1 MLLLI
6 GSFLLLLVIGAP
18 VAVAMAV
25 ASLLYLG
32 IYDVAPDIIAAQR
45 MIAGVESFPLIAVPF
60 FILAGNLMNI
70 AGVTGR
76 IYHFA
81 LSLVGWM
88 KGGLAQVNIIG
99 SVIFSGMSGT
109 ALADA
114 AGIGTIEIKAMKDHG
129 YPVEAAVGVT
139 AASATLGPIFPPSLP
154 FVIYGMMANASIGA
168 LFMAGIIPGIVM
180 TSLMML
186 TVWIFAR
193 RYGWG
198 SDTPFDFREL
208 AGAFLEVIIVLCFPL
223 SVWLLIQAGL
233 SVNIAVFL
241 ALGVLIALD
250 WYFDWHAVMALMAP
264 VLLIGGMTM
273 GWFTPTEAAVAAVLW
288 SLFLGLVRYRTMTFR
303 TLAKASFDTI
313 ETTAAVLFIVTAA
326 SIFAWLLTVSQAAQL
341 FSDFM
346 FGLTD
351 NWWTF
356 LIVVNI
362 LLLVV
367 GAFLDTIAAI
377 SILVPIL
384 MPVAARYGID
394 PVHLGIILTLNLM
407 IGLLTP
413 PVGMVLFVL
422 SRIAKMSVERTAL
435 AILPWMIPLFVAL
448 LLITFIP
455 AITLWLPTQ
464 LGLIRSTSP
473 PCAAASPAFTP
484 PMTCGSRKTRFPPP
498 VPARSCCAWPRAGS
512 AGRTC
517 ITTTMAASAPS
528 GCASRSSRGTR
539 PRAGSRRWVRA
550 WTAPPPARWSR
561 SAPRSPAGTATTAAR
576 ASRSIACPCASWAA
590 PCACRM
596 NRGCSATCWWSPPR
610 RSTPFPTRPHRP
622 RPPAPSRWPSAFM
635 PWRRRATWRAS
646 AS

>member
-6 GSFLLLLVIGAP
+6 GSFILLLIIGTP
-18 VAVAMAV
+18 VAVSMAV
-25 ASLLYLG
+25 ASLLYLV
-32 IYDVAPDIIAAQR
+32 IYGVAPDIIAAQR

-76 IYHFA
+76 IYRFA
-81 LSLVGWM
+81 LALVGWM

-99 SVIFSGMSGT
+99 SVVFSGMSGT

-168 LFMAGIIPGIVM
+168 LFMAGIIPGVVM
-180 TSLMML
+180 TALMML
-186 TVWIFAR
+186 TVYVFAKR
-193 RYGWG
+193 NGWG
-198 SDTPFDFREL
+198 SDTPFEL
-208 AGAFLEVIIVLCFPL
+208 KQLLGASLEILIVLAFPAAIY
-223 SVWLLIQAGL
+223 LLILAGL
-233 SVNIAVFL
+233 SVNVA
-241 ALGVLIALD
+241 VLIGLAILVALD
-250 WYFDWHAVMALMAP
+250 WYFDFSAVMALMTP

-288 SLFLGLVRYRTMTFR
+288 SLFLGLVRYRTMTLR

-313 ETTAAVLFIVTAA
+313 ETTASVLFIVTAA

-356 LIVVNI
+356 LIIVNL

-384 MPVAARYGID
+384 LPVAARYGID
-394 PVHLGIILTLNLM
+394 PVHLGLIITLNLM

-422 SRIAKMSVERTAL
+422 SRIAKLSVERTTL
-435 AILPWMIPLFVAL
+435 AILPWMIPLFIAL
-448 LLITFIP
+448 GLITFVP

-464 LGLIRSTSP
+464 LGLIR
-473 PCAAASPAFTP
+473 
-484 PMTCGSRKTRFPPP
+484 
-498 VPARSCCAWPRAGS
+498 
-512 AGRTC
+512 
-517 ITTTMAASAPS
+517 
-528 GCASRSSRGTR
+528 
-539 PRAGSRRWVRA
+539 
-550 WTAPPPARWSR
+550 
-561 SAPRSPAGTATTAAR
+561 
-576 ASRSIACPCASWAA
+576 
-590 PCACRM
+590 
-596 NRGCSATCWWSPPR
+596 
-610 RSTPFPTRPHRP
+610 
-622 RPPAPSRWPSAFM
+622 
-635 PWRRRATWRAS
+635 
-646 AS
+646 

>member
-6 GSFLLLLVIGAP
+6 GSFLLLMIIGAP

-25 ASLLYLG
+25 ASLLYLLVTG
-32 IYDVAPDIIAAQR
+32 TAPDIVAAQR

-168 LFMAGIIPGIVM
+168 LFMAGILPGIVM

-186 TVWIFAR
+186 TVWLFAR

-198 SDTPFDFREL
+198 SDTPFDLREL
-208 AGAFLEVIIVLCFPL
+208 AKAGIEVLVVMCFPL
-223 SVWLLIQAGL
+223 AVWLLIRLGV
-233 SVNIAVFL
+233 SVNVAVIV
-241 ALGVLIALD
+241 ALVALIALD

-326 SIFAWLLTVSQAAQL
+326 SIFAWLLTVSQAAQV
-341 FSDFM
+341 FSDAM
-346 FGLTD
+346 FALTD

-362 LLLVV
+362 LLLIV

-384 MPVAARYGID
+384 MPVAAKYGID
-394 PVHLGIILTLNLM
+394 PVHLGVVLTLNLM

-422 SRIAKMSVERTAL
+422 ARISKMSVERTAL

-455 AITLWLPTQ
+455 ALTLWLPTQ
-464 LGLIRSTSP
+464 LGLIR
-473 PCAAASPAFTP
+473 
-484 PMTCGSRKTRFPPP
+484 
-498 VPARSCCAWPRAGS
+498 
-512 AGRTC
+512 
-517 ITTTMAASAPS
+517 
-528 GCASRSSRGTR
+528 
-539 PRAGSRRWVRA
+539 
-550 WTAPPPARWSR
+550 
-561 SAPRSPAGTATTAAR
+561 
-576 ASRSIACPCASWAA
+576 
-590 PCACRM
+590 
-596 NRGCSATCWWSPPR
+596 
-610 RSTPFPTRPHRP
+610 
-622 RPPAPSRWPSAFM
+622 
-635 PWRRRATWRAS
+635 
-646 AS
+646 

>member
-6 GSFLLLLVIGAP
+6 GAFLLLMILGTP
-18 VAVAMAV
+18 VAVAMGV
-25 ASLLYLG
+25 ASLSYLLVYG
-32 IYDVAPDIIAAQR
+32 VAPDIIAAQR

-99 SVIFSGMSGT
+99 SVVFSGMSGT

-168 LFMAGIIPGIVM
+168 LFMAGILPGIVI
-180 TSLMML
+180 TALLML
-186 TVWIFAR
+186 TVYIFAR
-193 RYGWG
+193 RNGWD
-198 SDTPFDFREL
+198 SDTPFELRRL
-208 AGAFLEVIIVLCFPL
+208 AGASLEVVVVLCFPAAIY
-223 SVWLLIQAGL
+223 LLVMAGL
-233 SVNIAVFL
+233 SVNVA
-241 ALGVLIALD
+241 VLIGLVVLVALD
-250 WYFDWHAVMALMAP
+250 WYFDFHAVMALMTP

-273 GWFTPTEAAVAAVLW
+273 GWFTPTEAAVAAVIW

-303 TLAKASFDTI
+303 ALAKASFDTI
-313 ETTAAVLFIVTAA
+313 ETTASVLFIVTAA

-346 FGLTD
+346 FALTD

-356 LIVVNI
+356 LILVNV
-362 LLLVV
+362 LLLII

-384 MPVAARYGID
+384 LPIAARYGID
-394 PVHLGIILTLNLM
+394 PVHLGLIITLNLM

-422 SRIAKMSVERTAL
+422 SRISKLSVERTTM

-455 AITLWLPTQ
+455 ALTLWLPTQ
-464 LGLIRSTSP
+464 LGLIR
-473 PCAAASPAFTP
+473 
-484 PMTCGSRKTRFPPP
+484 
-498 VPARSCCAWPRAGS
+498 
-512 AGRTC
+512 
-517 ITTTMAASAPS
+517 
-528 GCASRSSRGTR
+528 
-539 PRAGSRRWVRA
+539 
-550 WTAPPPARWSR
+550 
-561 SAPRSPAGTATTAAR
+561 
-576 ASRSIACPCASWAA
+576 
-590 PCACRM
+590 
-596 NRGCSATCWWSPPR
+596 
-610 RSTPFPTRPHRP
+610 
-622 RPPAPSRWPSAFM
+622 
-635 PWRRRATWRAS
+635 
-646 AS
+646 

>member
-6 GSFLLLLVIGAP
+6 GSFLLLMVIGAP
-18 VAVAMAV
+18 VAVAMAA

-99 SVIFSGMSGT
+99 SVVFSGMSGT

-198 SDTPFDFREL
+198 SDTPFDLREL
-208 AGAFLEVIIVLCFPL
+208 LGAFLEVLIVLCFPL

-233 SVNIAVFL
+233 SINIAVFL
-241 ALGVLIALD
+241 ALGALIALD

-313 ETTAAVLFIVTAA
+313 ETTASVLFIVTAA

-362 LLLVV
+362 LLLIV

-394 PVHLGIILTLNLM
+394 PVHLGLILTLNLM

-464 LGLIRSTSP
+464 LGLIR
-473 PCAAASPAFTP
+473 
-484 PMTCGSRKTRFPPP
+484 
-498 VPARSCCAWPRAGS
+498 
-512 AGRTC
+512 
-517 ITTTMAASAPS
+517 
-528 GCASRSSRGTR
+528 
-539 PRAGSRRWVRA
+539 
-550 WTAPPPARWSR
+550 
-561 SAPRSPAGTATTAAR
+561 
-576 ASRSIACPCASWAA
+576 
-590 PCACRM
+590 
-596 NRGCSATCWWSPPR
+596 
-610 RSTPFPTRPHRP
+610 
-622 RPPAPSRWPSAFM
+622 
-635 PWRRRATWRAS
+635 
-646 AS
+646 